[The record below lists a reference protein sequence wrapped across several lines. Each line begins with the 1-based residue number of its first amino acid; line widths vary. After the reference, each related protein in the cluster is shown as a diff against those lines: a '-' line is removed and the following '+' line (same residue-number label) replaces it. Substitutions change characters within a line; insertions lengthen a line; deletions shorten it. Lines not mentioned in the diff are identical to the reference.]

1 MGNARTPGLR
11 NDEGRT
17 GRVDPGARVG
27 SRKGLAR
34 SLVRDSLRN
43 GFLPLDVHAVD
54 GDHLVSTYEVLSQL
68 TLPNLKKI
76 AKRLGIHVKQGLSG
90 FIAGQAG
97 LEIRRPYI
105 QALAN
110 SNLVTVQEIDRIL
123 GTRYSKLSEDTAG
136 RDEH

>member
-1 MGNARTPGLR
+1 M
-11 NDEGRT
+11 
-17 GRVDPGARVG
+17 
-27 SRKGLAR
+27 
-34 SLVRDSLRN
+34 
-43 GFLPLDVHAVD
+43 
-54 GDHLVSTYEVLSQL
+54 VSTYEVLSQL

-110 SNLVTVQEIDRIL
+110 SNLVTVAEIDRIL
-123 GTRYSKLSEDTAG
+123 GTRYA
-136 RDEH
+136 RVQDELDVPVERAARVERRPQELKDSSPRERTV